1 MNSIDPI
8 TLQRLVD
15 GELDL
20 PQVQQLIK
28 EADVSP
34 DQWRDI
40 ATAMI
45 EDRLWQ
51 QAVRAQV
58 PVNRLS
64 ADGDLPAAML
74 SAIGTNPAT
83 GQDEENRPARENKS
97 YDSQKSDHSAN
108 SLSQNQKSKFPTTQ
122 TPSARTNWMLIAAS
136 IIVAVGFGYVIGG
149 PLNLGSSNAGRS
161 VAEFKGLNP
170 STGPAD
176 FVAENSA
183 SNRSLTDDPTLANGG
198 NLPHQVDPNQ
208 SKITPAVYQPDYHLQ
223 VPDNNQL
230 LSTENVGP
238 VDPVP
243 LFAVRN
249 ADQLRRFQ
257 QRQRDHWKLSP
268 ELMQRMSARGFRMQQ
283 DIEFIT
289 GKVNDDHSFVV
300 PIRTIRF
307 VPRQ

>member
-28 EADVSP
+28 EIDVSP

-51 QAVRAQV
+51 QAVRVQDPANGV
-58 PVNRLS
+58 S
-64 ADGDLPAAML
+64 SDGDLAAAML
-74 SAIGTNPAT
+74 SAIETNPVT
-83 GQDEENRPARENKS
+83 LWDDENRPARENMS
-97 YDSQKSDHSAN
+97 YDSQTRDHSAN
-108 SLSQNQKSKFPTTQ
+108 SLSQKSKSPTTQ
-122 TPSARTNWMLIAAS
+122 APPARTNWMLIAAS
-136 IIVAVGFGYVIGG
+136 LFVAVGFGYVVGG
-149 PLNLGSSNAGRS
+149 PLNFGNSNAGL
-161 VAEFKGLNP
+161 ALTENEALTP
-170 STGPAD
+170 PTGSAD
-176 FVAENSA
+176 FIAENSA
-183 SNRSLTDDPTLANGG
+183 SNRSSIDDPTLANGRIP
-198 NLPHQVDPNQ
+198 PHRVDPNQ

-223 VPDNNQL
+223 VPDDNQL

-257 QRQRDHWKLSP
+257 QQQRDHWKLST
-268 ELMQRMSARGFRMQQ
+268 ELMQRMSDRGFRMQQ

>member
-28 EADVSP
+28 EVDVSP

-51 QAVRAQV
+51 QAVRVQDPANSV
-58 PVNRLS
+58 S
-64 ADGDLPAAML
+64 SDDDLATVML
-74 SAIGTNPAT
+74 SATGINPAT
-83 GQDEENRPARENKS
+83 LRDEENHPARENLS
-97 YDSQKSDHSAN
+97 YDSPTRDHSAN
-108 SLSQNQKSKFPTTQ
+108 SPSQKSISQSP
-122 TPSARTNWMLIAAS
+122 ARTNWMLIAAS
-136 IIVAVGFGYVIGG
+136 LLVAVGFGYVVGG
-149 PLNLGSSNAGRS
+149 PLNFGSSNAGL
-161 VAEFKGLNP
+161 ALKDYEDLAP
-170 STGPAD
+170 PTGSAD
-176 FVAENSA
+176 SIAENSA
-183 SNRSLTDDPTLANGG
+183 SNRSLIDNPTLANGRI
-198 NLPHQVDPNQ
+198 PRHQVDPNQ

-223 VPDNNQL
+223 VPDDNQL

-257 QRQRDHWKLSP
+257 QQQRDHWKLSP
-268 ELMQRMSARGFRMQQ
+268 EMMQRMSNRGFRMQQ